1 MRGIHASRPIGVG
14 VSRARRGSITGLL
27 LVFVLIAASC
37 SGDEESSAETLA
49 PAGTEA
55 TSSSTTTEAP
65 TTTTTVAPTSTTV
78 SAEDEVLAVHER
90 FMTEFFARDESELTF
105 QERTSRVAAIAIDPL
120 LARTL
125 ESLADRN
132 RDGSYAISPGY
143 DSNVIEVQVDG
154 DTAFVLDCSLDQGVL
169 FDASGEVLI
178 EADEDHRVR
187 RTVFALTGGGWF
199 VSDFITGGEPCEPS
213 T

>member
-1 MRGIHASRPIGVG
+1 MRGIHASSPTGVG
-14 VSRARRGSITGLL
+14 VSRTRRSRLVWLL
-27 LVFVLIAASC
+27 LILWLIAASC
-37 SGDEESSAETLA
+37 SNGEESSAETLA

-55 TSSSTTTEAP
+55 TSSSTATEPP
-65 TTTTTVAPTSTTV
+65 TTTTTVESTTTTV
-78 SAEDEVLAVHER
+78 AVEDEILAVHER

-143 DSNVIEVQVDG
+143 DSNVIDVQVDG

-169 FDASGEVLI
+169 YDANGEVLI
-178 EADEDHRVR
+178 EADEDHRIR

-199 VSDFITGGEPCEPS
+199 VSDFITGGEPCEPDA
-213 T
+213 